1 MRSIYCF
8 LVLSSALLGTLSV
21 GSHELFA
28 GGFSNPDMGGR
39 RMGMFSVMGKPDD
52 VTAIFHNPAG
62 MILLDGT
69 QFYHSQSWFII
80 ELGMRMYDS
89 EGVLHPAE
97 REIEPDW
104 NIGFLPF
111 VGATTDF
118 GTDRFRLGTAIYAP
132 NAYGA
137 KLPMDSP
144 TRYHATEALFLAGRA
159 TLAAAYRL
167 TDHFTLG
174 ASADLVYVHL
184 MAKRTMNIKV
194 LNDPDERFGNLDELA
209 KTDSQLDISGRDLTY
224 AWNIGLLFEPTDKLG
239 IGMGFASGSPV
250 NLEGPVTLTGPDGVK
265 QSTDQHTTM
274 TIPLTL
280 RAGINWEFAPN
291 FELGADVFYWHYQ
304 VLQEQR
310 TELDEPLMGLNG
322 FVDPKNYGNSWAWNV
337 GMLYHVLPTVE
348 LMMGFQQDFTPI
360 PTRTYTLDNPSR
372 DQFGISLGTRWQV
385 TKSVRLGLAMVRN
398 WFELADVQDSMSTP
412 PSNVKGHAANFEAA
426 FDISW
431 KL

>member
-1 MRSIYCF
+1 
-8 LVLSSALLGTLSV
+8 
-21 GSHELFA
+21 
-28 GGFSNPDMGGR
+28 
-39 RMGMFSVMGKPDD
+39 MGMFSVMGKPDD

-89 EGVLHPAE
+89 DGVLHPDK
-97 REIEPDW
+97 EIEPDW
-104 NIGFLPF
+104 NIGWLPF
-111 VGATTDF
+111 IGATTDF
-118 GTDRFRLGTAIYAP
+118 GTERFRLGAAVYAP

-137 KLPMDSP
+137 RLPQDSP
-144 TRYHATEALFLAGRA
+144 TRYHVTEALFLAGRA
-159 TLAAAYRL
+159 SLAAAYRL
-167 TDHFTLG
+167 SDHFTLG
-174 ASADLVYVHL
+174 ASADVLYVHL
-184 MAKRTMNIKV
+184 MAKRAMNLKV
-194 LNDPDERFGNLDELA
+194 LNDPDQRFGDLDELA
-209 KTDSQLDISGRDLTY
+209 KTDSVLDITGNDVTY
-224 AWNIGLLFEPTDKLG
+224 AWNIGLLFEPTDHLG
-239 IGMGFASGSPV
+239 IGFGFASGSPIA
-250 NLEGPVTLTGPDGVK
+250 LEGPVTLTGPDGVK
-265 QSTDQHTTM
+265 QETTQHTTM

-280 RAGINWEFAPN
+280 RAGFNWEFARN

-310 TELDEPLMGLNG
+310 TELQEPLMGLTG

-337 GMLYHVLPTVE
+337 GMLYRIVPTVE
-348 LMMGFQQDFTPI
+348 LMLGFQQDFTPI

-385 TKSVRLGLAMVRN
+385 SESVRLGLAMVRN

-426 FDISW
+426 FDITW